1 MPSHAVGE
9 AYWPLGPENNTG
21 VGLWWRNSMAQWD
34 FLTNFVSLTKT
45 QGADTNTELI
55 TVKMPAIT
63 RDMIHAPAT
72 TLLLTEH
79 AIPQNTA
86 FAASGS
92 TIAGPTDHL
101 DKNAIPA
108 DRYHGGKIEYL
119 MVDGHVELLF
129 PLESTGQRD
138 PRDASD
144 KPLPNLWTIR
154 PDD

>member
-1 MPSHAVGE
+1 
-9 AYWPLGPENNTG
+9 
-21 VGLWWRNSMAQWD
+21 
-34 FLTNFVSLTKT
+34 
-45 QGADTNTELI
+45 
-55 TVKMPAIT
+55 
-63 RDMIHAPAT
+63 MIHAPAT

-101 DKNAIPA
+101 DKNAMPA

-144 KPLPNLWTIR
+144 KLHPNLWTIR
-154 PDD
+154 PED